1 MLASPPKQGFSFP
14 STSPPSMTR
23 PSLLLLSL
31 LAALPLRASEPLVVK
46 LWPSGAPEKPGVAIE
61 AEKRIEPKS
70 GKDVLRVTN
79 VTEPTLTVYRPAP
92 PITPNG
98 TAVLVCPGGGY
109 GILAI
114 EHEGTQVCDWLNS
127 LGVTAVLLKYRVP
140 VRDKTPGYEP
150 LQDAQRAIGIVRQ
163 NALHWGI
170 NPKRVGILGFSAGG
184 HLSVMAS
191 LHANERTY
199 PTDPALDVAD
209 ATPNFLIPIYPAY
222 LVGRDDTFTLL
233 PSIQVTPASPPI
245 CLVHAHDDNGV
256 TSASASALLYVEYK
270 KLNRPAELHIF
281 SSGGHGFGMRQSE
294 KPVAQWPQRVGEW
307 MRTMGLLNPATE
319 Q

>member
-1 MLASPPKQGFSFP
+1 
-14 STSPPSMTR
+14 MTR
-23 PSLLLLSL
+23 TCLLLLSL
-31 LAALPLRASEPLVVK
+31 LASLPLRASEPLVVK
-46 LWPSGAPEKPGVAIE
+46 LWPAGAPEKPGITIE
-61 AEKRIEPKS
+61 AEKRIEPKNE
-70 GKDVLRVTN
+70 KDVLRVTN

-92 PITPNG
+92 PIIPNG

-150 LQDAQRAIGIVRQ
+150 LQDAQRAIGILRQ
-163 NALHWGI
+163 NALPWGI
-170 NPKRVGILGFSAGG
+170 NPKRIGILGFSAGG
-184 HLSVMAS
+184 HLSVMAA

-199 PTDPALDVAD
+199 TTDPTLDVAD

-222 LVGRDDTFTLL
+222 LVGKEDTFTLL
-233 PSIQVTPASPPI
+233 PSVQVTPASPPV

-256 TSASASALLYVEYK
+256 TSASASALLYMEYK
-270 KLNRPAELHIF
+270 KLKLPAELHIF
-281 SSGGHGFGMRQSE
+281 SSGGHGFGMRKSE

-307 MRTMGLLNPATE
+307 MRTMGLLDPSTD

>member
-1 MLASPPKQGFSFP
+1 
-14 STSPPSMTR
+14 
-23 PSLLLLSL
+23 
-31 LAALPLRASEPLVVK
+31 
-46 LWPSGAPEKPGVAIE
+46 
-61 AEKRIEPKS
+61 
-70 GKDVLRVTN
+70 
-79 VTEPTLTVYRPAP
+79 
-92 PITPNG
+92 
-98 TAVLVCPGGGY
+98 VLVCPGGGY

-150 LQDAQRAIGIVRQ
+150 LQDAQRAVGIVRQ
-163 NALHWGI
+163 NALQWGI
-170 NPKRVGILGFSAGG
+170 NPKRIGILGFSAGG

-222 LVGRDDTFTLL
+222 LVGKEDTFTLL
-233 PSIQVTPASPPI
+233 PAVQVTPAAPPI

-256 TSASASALLYVEYK
+256 TSASGSALLYMEYK
-270 KLNRPAELHIF
+270 RLKLPAELHIF
-281 SSGGHGFGMRQSE
+281 SSGGHGFGMRKSE
-294 KPVAQWPQRVGEW
+294 KPVAQWPQRVGDW
-307 MRTMGLLNPATE
+307 MRTMGLLDPATGE
-319 Q
+319 

>member
-1 MLASPPKQGFSFP
+1 
-14 STSPPSMTR
+14 MTR
-23 PSLLLLSL
+23 AIFLLFAL
-31 LAALPLRASEPLVVK
+31 LATHPLQSSEPLVVK
-46 LWPSGAPEKPGVAIE
+46 LWPAGAPEKPGVAIE
-61 AEKRIEPKS
+61 AEKRIEPKNE
-70 GKDVLRVTN
+70 KDVLRVTN

-92 PITPNG
+92 PLTPNG

-109 GILAI
+109 GILAL

-150 LQDAQRAIGIVRQ
+150 LQDAQRAIGILRQ
-163 NALHWGI
+163 NALQWGI
-170 NPKRVGILGFSAGG
+170 NPKRIGILGFSAGG
-184 HLSVMAS
+184 HLSVMAA

-199 PTDPALDVAD
+199 RTDPALDVAD

-222 LVGRDDTFTLL
+222 LVGREDTFALL

-245 CLVHAHDDNGV
+245 CLVHAHDDNGA
-256 TSASASALLYVEYK
+256 TSASASALLYMEYK
-270 KLNRPAELHIF
+270 KLGLPAELHIF
-281 SSGGHGFGMRQSE
+281 SSGGHGFGMRKGE
-294 KPVAQWPQRVGEW
+294 KPVAQWPKRVGEW
-307 MRTMGLLNPATE
+307 MRTMGLLDPSTG

>member
-1 MLASPPKQGFSFP
+1 
-14 STSPPSMTR
+14 MTR

-46 LWPSGAPEKPGVAIE
+46 LWPAGAPEKPGVAIE

-70 GKDVLRVTN
+70 EKDVLRVTN

-92 PITPNG
+92 PIIPNG

-199 PTDPALDVAD
+199 PTDPTLDVAD

-233 PSIQVTPASPPI
+233 PSVQVTPTSPPI

-256 TSASASALLYVEYK
+256 TSASASALLYMEYK
-270 KLNRPAELHIF
+270 KLKLPAELHIF

-307 MRTMGLLNPATE
+307 MRTMGLLDPATG

>member
-1 MLASPPKQGFSFP
+1 MR
-14 STSPPSMTR
+14 R

-31 LAALPLRASEPLVVK
+31 IAALPLHASEPLVVK
-46 LWPSGAPEKPGVAIE
+46 LWPSGAPEKPGVTIE

-70 GKDVLRVTN
+70 EKDVLRVTN

-150 LQDAQRAIGIVRQ
+150 LQDAQRAVGIVRQ
-163 NALHWGI
+163 NALQWGI
-170 NPKRVGILGFSAGG
+170 NPKRIGILGFSAGG

-222 LVGRDDTFTLL
+222 LVGKDDTFTLL
-233 PSIQVTPASPPI
+233 PSVQVTPAAPPI
-245 CLVHAHDDNGV
+245 CLVHAHDDSGV
-256 TSASASALLYVEYK
+256 TSASGSALLYMEYK
-270 KLNRPAELHIF
+270 KLKLPAELHIF
-281 SSGGHGFGMRQSE
+281 SNGGHGFGMRKSE

-307 MRTMGLLNPATE
+307 MRTMGLLDPAAG

>member
-1 MLASPPKQGFSFP
+1 
-14 STSPPSMTR
+14 MTR

-46 LWPSGAPEKPGVAIE
+46 LWPAGAPEKPGVAIE

-70 GKDVLRVTN
+70 EKDVLRVTN

-233 PSIQVTPASPPI
+233 PSVQVTPASPPI

-256 TSASASALLYVEYK
+256 TSASASALLYMEYK
-270 KLNRPAELHIF
+270 KLKLPAELHIF

-307 MRTMGLLNPATE
+307 MRTMGLLDPATG

>member
-1 MLASPPKQGFSFP
+1 MR
-14 STSPPSMTR
+14 R

-31 LAALPLRASEPLVVK
+31 IAALPLHASEPLVVK
-46 LWPSGAPEKPGVAIE
+46 LWPSGAPEKPGVTIE

-70 GKDVLRVTN
+70 EKDVLRVTN

-150 LQDAQRAIGIVRQ
+150 LQDAQRAVGIVRQ
-163 NALHWGI
+163 NALQWGI
-170 NPKRVGILGFSAGG
+170 NPKRIGILGFSAGG

-222 LVGRDDTFTLL
+222 LVGKDDTFTLL
-233 PSIQVTPASPPI
+233 PSVQVTPAAPPI
-245 CLVHAHDDNGV
+245 CLVHAHDDSGV
-256 TSASASALLYVEYK
+256 TSASGSALLYMEYK
-270 KLNRPAELHIF
+270 KLKLPAELHIF
-281 SSGGHGFGMRQSE
+281 SSGGHGFGMRKSE

-307 MRTMGLLNPATE
+307 MRTMGLLDPAAG